1 MNKPTHNGPGRGTPR
16 TRAVAS
22 ARKSDS
28 PRARTAARAAGR
40 GNRST
45 RRIVRPEDENQKL
58 AAVAAVPRLI
68 RGVGFTRRAI
78 VLLVVCAIL
87 LLSYASSLRVYLRQE
102 RELAIAQQQI
112 AERTAANAELADEI
126 ERWQD
131 PDFVQT
137 QARQRLG
144 WVVPGEV
151 GYRVVDAT
159 GKPLDSSVTIQSTS
173 TVPQGEHGTA
183 WWDRLAGSLAAAD
196 EPLVPEATTEPVVT
210 APGAE
215 SSASPSATPTATT
228 TPTPTK
234 KR

>member
-28 PRARTAARAAGR
+28 PRTRTAARQAERAG
-40 GNRST
+40 RST
-45 RRIVRPEDENQKL
+45 RRVVRPDENQSPV

-102 RELAIAQQQI
+102 RELAVAQQLI
-112 AERTAANAELADEI
+112 AERTAANAELGDEI
-126 ERWQD
+126 KRWQD
-131 PDFVQT
+131 EDFVKA

-151 GYRVVDAT
+151 GYRVVDAN
-159 GKPLDSSVTIQSTS
+159 GKPLDSTISIQTTS
-173 TVPQGEHGTA
+173 TIPQGEHGTA
-183 WWDRLAGSLAAAD
+183 WWDRLSGSVSAAD
-196 EPLVPEATTEPVVT
+196 EPLVPEETQAPVVKASEDSPSPST
-210 APGAE
+210 
-215 SSASPSATPTATT
+215 SASS
-228 TPTPTK
+228 TPTPTT